1 MKEPKKSLG
10 QNFLI
15 DQNIIKK
22 IIKQTNIR
30 DENIVEIGPG
40 YGSLTDHILRKKPKK
55 MIIIE
60 KDLEIFKFLNNKYKN
75 QQRLEI
81 INIDA
86 LKYDFSKLK
95 NFDLEIF
102 LVLSYFFLLKDIFFN
117 NLKLLI
123 TPCCDT
129 FLLPTIS

>member
-22 IIKQTNIR
+22 IIKQTNIK

-55 MIIIE
+55 LIIIE
-60 KDLEIFKFLNNKYKN
+60 KDLDIFKFLKNK
-75 QQRLEI
+75 
-81 INIDA
+81 
-86 LKYDFSKLK
+86 F
-95 NFDLEIF
+95 
-102 LVLSYFFLLKDIFFN
+102 
-117 NLKLLI
+117 
-123 TPCCDT
+123 
-129 FLLPTIS
+129 